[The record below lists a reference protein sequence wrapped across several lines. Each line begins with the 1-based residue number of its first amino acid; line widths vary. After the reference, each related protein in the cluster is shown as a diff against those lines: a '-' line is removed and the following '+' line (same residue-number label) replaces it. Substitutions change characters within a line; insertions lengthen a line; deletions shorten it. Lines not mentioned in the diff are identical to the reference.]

1 MLWQGA
7 AFVAARLLLLVS
19 TVVLA
24 RFLGPSEYGLISFGL
39 VIVTALNVVSD
50 IGVSQALVYLP
61 DRRRL
66 VDSALVIGVV
76 GSLLLGAL
84 WVAAVPVLL
93 DALAELG
100 RGLGRGLVAVVL
112 ALMGFGA
119 WSLVWAE
126 ITGAVAYAVICWL
139 MVSHRP
145 GPFREWW
152 NRQEMRTLLRFGI
165 PTALNGGLAT
175 AVQNVDYLVII
186 TTLGTASLGYYFVG
200 FRIPELVIISV
211 FTE

>member
-1 MLWQGA
+1 M
-7 AFVAARLLLLVS
+7 
-19 TVVLA
+19 
-24 RFLGPSEYGLISFGL
+24 
-39 VIVTALNVVSD
+39 
-50 IGVSQALVYLP
+50 
-61 DRRRL
+61 
-66 VDSALVIGVV
+66 
-76 GSLLLGAL
+76 
-84 WVAAVPVLL
+84 
-93 DALAELG
+93 
-100 RGLGRGLVAVVL
+100 L

-175 AVQNVDYLVII
+175 AVQNVDYLVIM

-200 FRIPELVIISV
+200 FRIPELVVVSA
-211 FTE
+211 FWCSPR